1 MGCGGSVS
9 KDRLKDDLQASQ
21 EELLQER
28 KRLQEQDAQIR
39 SIRECLQKQVQGS
52 ESSSSATEEAV
63 FSRKLDEL
71 RSEMEARKQHH
82 AESLLSQRDK
92 LATEH
97 RTELEAMLQTRD
109 ESLLKALADRQQQAV
124 QEAELRAAE
133 QRQSEEEAR
142 GLLASKLSE
151 ISARAHEE
159 MAQHRA
165 EAQVCGDELQ
175 TLRSQ
180 VGPLREEHAQAAEA
194 LREARRALRLEQDE
208 RSGGSRSSGLE
219 QRLAEANR
227 DHDRAEQ
234 RHTDLQQH
242 LKAQMRELQSELHSR
257 AEDLRERDTSLAQ
270 RNSELAEV
278 NNQLADLQSLFDEV
292 NGHLQT
298 ECSRIERLQGSVEL
312 CAKQTK
318 ELESSQNMLEESHRM
333 LAQLRD
339 RLDKERAERMKAS
352 GLLEHEQQRTQLL
365 LDVLKHFKEKL
376 QGLTPQML
384 LNRLGVTDPKALLEG
399 APGTPGG
406 SLAGC
411 GLNLD
416 ALGFGTMPSPSKGM
430 TAPAGSRGVS
440 PFPAVPQPLNSGVAP
455 GAYSA
460 TAAKSTTP
468 EPAWLAPS
476 PAHHRQPPSGLHIG
490 PWPPGAGGPDGAGGG
505 PCNGYHSH
513 MSLSQTPA
521 EPLTAGRMQAGLL
534 LGSR

>member
-9 KDRLKDDLQASQ
+9 REQLKGDLHASQ
-21 EELLQER
+21 AELQQER

-39 SIRECLQKQVQGS
+39 SIRDCLQKQVSGS
-52 ESSSSATEEAV
+52 ESSASAQDEAV
-63 FSRKLDEL
+63 FARKLDEL
-71 RSEMEARKQHH
+71 RSEMEARKEHY
-82 AESLLSQRDK
+82 AESLLGQRDK
-92 LATEH
+92 MATEH
-97 RTELEAMLQTRD
+97 REELESMLQTRD

-133 QRQSEEEAR
+133 QRQADEQAKE
-142 GLLASKLSE
+142 LLASKLSE
-151 ISARAHEE
+151 ISARANEE
-159 MAQHRA
+159 VAQHHA

-175 TLRSQ
+175 SLRRL

-208 RSGGSRSSGLE
+208 RAGGSRASGLE

-227 DHDRAEQ
+227 DHERAEQ
-234 RHTDLQQH
+234 RHADLQQH

-257 AEDLRERDTSLAQ
+257 AEDLRERDTSLAR
-270 RNSELAEV
+270 RNAELAEV
-278 NNQLADLQSLFDEV
+278 NGQLADLQSLFDEV
-292 NGHLQT
+292 NGQLQT
-298 ECSRIERLQGSVEL
+298 ECSRIGRLQGAVEL

-318 ELESSQNMLEESHRM
+318 ELESLQNMLEESHRM

-339 RLDKERAERMKAS
+339 RLDTERSERIRVS

-384 LNRLGVTDPKALLEG
+384 LSRLGVTDPKALLEG
-399 APGTPGG
+399 VPGTPG
-406 SLAGC
+406 SLAGS

-416 ALGFGTMPSPSKGM
+416 SLGLGAMPSPSKGM
-430 TAPAGSRGVS
+430 TGPAVS
-440 PFPAVPQPLNSGVAP
+440 TGLSPCPAVPFA
-455 GAYSA
+455 AA
-460 TAAKSTTP
+460 AAKPTTP

-476 PAHHRQPPSGLHIG
+476 PAHHRQPPAGLHTG
-490 PWPPGAGGPDGAGGG
+490 PWAAGKAGA
-505 PCNGYHSH
+505 CNGYHS
-513 MSLSQTPA
+513 SLPSLFQTPA
-521 EPLTAGRMQAGLL
+521 EPLTAGSMQSALL